1 MEVAPHRDFSPI
13 IANTLDPVTEQIDCC
28 KVVQSVSKGGD
39 ALPGA
44 LDVGSRGL
52 MNLHPIVFGMYFLL
66 KNKWNNVKD
75 TRLCRKNN
83 SKKSSKII

>member
-28 KVVQSVSKGGD
+28 KVVQPVSKGGD

-75 TRLCRKNN
+75 TRLCRENN